1 MRQIVVLILAT
12 MTTAHGW
19 LNADEL
25 NLPVVYASNFAK
37 EGMKGW
43 LPTDPKAW
51 RVSQSG
57 DKTVLE
63 VFQKSNYK
71 PKVRSPE
78 GLAILESPV
87 VEDFVLD
94 VKFQSTTRN
103 YNHRDLCLVFGYQDA
118 EHFYYVHFGRKSDPH
133 SNSIFIVDG
142 KPRLSIAEERTDG
155 TNWTDDWHKARIKR
169 DTKSGRIEVYF
180 DDMTK
185 PSMVAEDKT
194 FTKGKIGLGSFDDT
208 GLFEEVKLSGIIA
221 KP

>member
-1 MRQIVVLILAT
+1 MRQFAVAILT
-12 MTTAHGW
+12 MVTTANGFVA
-19 LNADEL
+19 ADEPP
-25 NLPVVYASNFAK
+25 LPVVYSSDFAK
-37 EGMKGW
+37 DGLKGW
-43 LPTDPKAW
+43 LPSDPNAW
-51 RVSQSG
+51 RVSKSG
-57 DKTVLE
+57 DKAVLD
-63 VFQKSNYK
+63 VFQKSTYR

-78 GLAILESPV
+78 GMAILESPV

-103 YNHRDLCLVFGYQDA
+103 YNHRDLCLFFDYQDP

-142 KPRLSIAEERTDG
+142 KPRLSIAKERTDG
-155 TNWTDDWHKARIKR
+155 TNWTDDWHRARIKR

-194 FTKGKIGLGSFDDT
+194 FTKGKIGIGSFDDT